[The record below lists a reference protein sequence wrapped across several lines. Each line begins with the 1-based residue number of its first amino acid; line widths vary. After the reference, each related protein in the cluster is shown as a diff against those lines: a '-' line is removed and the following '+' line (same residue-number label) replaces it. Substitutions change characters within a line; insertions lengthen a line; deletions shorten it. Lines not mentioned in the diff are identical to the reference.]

1 MHDTYLQGDTS
12 MNIIL
17 GNDYAESMREKYVV
31 LELDTIQFAKDQPAI
46 TAYCLVEPTALE
58 ELTTMSSYIDLHT
71 NLIKNYQLKNWK
83 FCEDALEHLI
93 GRWNCELDSF
103 YRDIE
108 KRVQQYKTMDLP
120 TDWSGKIKKY

>member
-1 MHDTYLQGDTS
+1 